1 MHFKY
6 VATLPRGIPT
16 GLSWI
21 ILGTRSPDAF
31 FCAIHSIKS
40 ANLFNVSPTLRG
52 ARTPCTRRP
61 WTLPPTM
68 LAPLLCHREHGHV
81 AARCLRIIV
90 LIVKFRSSAFVV
102 RTLGVKPFS
111 FSASPSR
118 RSLPFLLQDWLH
130 GFRGLFTDTS
140 EHIRFYFLVFLFST
154 FSLSVSVR

>member
-1 MHFKY
+1 MLLHYLVGSPQDFPGLYWAPGRQTHFLCNSQHKICKPVQRFTH
-6 VATLPRGIPT
+6 VAWC
-16 GLSWI
+16 S
-21 ILGTRSPDAF
+21 DAL
-31 FCAIHSIKS
+31 HSAS
-40 ANLFNVSPTLRG
+40 MDFAPTL
-52 ARTPCTRRP
+52 
-61 WTLPPTM
+61 
-68 LAPLLCHREHGHV
+68 LAPWLRHREHGHV

-118 RSLPFLLQDWLH
+118 RSLPFLLRDWLH
-130 GFRGLFTDTS
+130 GFRRLFTDTS